1 MDELEEQGAARFK
14 FLSVVEFLRQ
24 SLPDRV
30 QSVLGDDI
38 FLHEATLW
46 NQLVGPTFRCDLL
59 VNTHCSDVADDAC
72 FSSRIVSWLDCVP
85 RDNPLLVQPIDSDD
99 SYSASLHRYSGVV
112 HESKGVEGQ
121 CCIPN
126 CTRIFPEEHTLRN
139 LGQCVASIISAFVLQ
154 ISAIELLR
162 N

>member
-1 MDELEEQGAARFK
+1 MESACR
-14 FLSVVEFLRQ
+14 
-24 SLPDRV
+24 
-30 QSVLGDDI
+30 I
-38 FLHEATLW
+38 
-46 NQLVGPTFRCDLL
+46 TFRCDLL

-72 FSSRIVSWLDCVP
+72 FSSRNVSWSDCVP

-112 HESKGVEGQ
+112 QHFKGVEKQ

-126 CTRIFPEEHTLRN
+126 CTRFFATEEHTNGWMPSYLKEHATNRHDVVEF
-139 LGQCVASIISAFVLQ
+139 GPVCKVHYQRVLQ